1 MPLSGSDW
9 GRCLN
14 YFPEMLASRSFSL
27 TRTDRLLGPQ
37 QVTRLG
43 CLPTASNWEVGW
55 AARVPR
61 PWRRAGWPSGSLGGS
76 KPPFSVPQMPVGM
89 CFSSHH
95 CLLKL
100 PESQELVGAFFPL
113 VLCFQEKKKTNP
125 HTNTPT
131 IFLKDY
137 IWPHKAF
144 GVKMRNPG
152 GLK

>member
-1 MPLSGSDW
+1 MGQTGAGALITAQK
-9 GRCLN
+9 CQQ
-14 YFPEMLASRSFSL
+14 ASRSASQGENGCSACSKVICL
-27 TRTDRLLGPQ
+27 S
-37 QVTRLG
+37 

-61 PWRRAGWPSGSLGGS
+61 PQRRVVWPSGSLGGS
-76 KPPFSVPQMPVGM
+76 KPPFSVPQKPVGM

-100 PESQELVGAFFPL
+100 PESQEIVGAFFPL
-113 VLCFQEKKKTNP
+113 VLCFKEKKKKT

-137 IWPHKAF
+137 IWSHKAF

>member
-1 MPLSGSDW
+1 MGQTGAGALITSQK
-9 GRCLN
+9 CQQ
-14 YFPEMLASRSFSL
+14 ASCSASQGESL
-27 TRTDRLLGPQ
+27 TRLLGLQ

-43 CLPTASNWEVGW
+43 CLPTASNWEVDW

-61 PWRRAGWPSGSLGGS
+61 PRRREGWPSGSLGGS
-76 KPPFSVPQMPVGM
+76 KHPFSVPQTPVGM

-113 VLCFQEKKKTNP
+113 VLCFKGKKKKT

-137 IWPHKAF
+137 IWPYKAF